1 MARRPR
7 STTAFTAGRR
17 GASGD
22 VCLQTLAEK
31 GTSDIHMI
39 DSTTAKAHRSAAGG
53 KGGPILQA
61 IGRSRGGRTT
71 KIHAVV
77 DGCGRPI
84 ALKITPGQRG
94 DAPVAADL
102 IAPLPPSLL
111 CAADTAYDSDALRR
125 FLIERGTRPVIP
137 QQPDQKA
144 HPALR
149 SQRLQATKHHRAQL
163 LSPQGLAAHRNP
175 DTTNSQPTSLQLATW
190 QQSSSG
196 GSD

>member
-1 MARRPR
+1 MLWPADHDLQPLSPLVGARHLAA
-7 STTAFTAGRR
+7 SVCGAGGEGHQRHPHDRQHDSQGASFGRWRKR
-17 GASGD
+17 GA
-22 VCLQTLAEK
+22 
-31 GTSDIHMI
+31 DI
-39 DSTTAKAHRSAAGG
+39 
-53 KGGPILQA
+53 QA

-137 QQPDQKA
+137 NNPTRKRIQPFDPTAYKRRNIIE
-144 HPALR
+144 R
-149 SQRLQATKHHRAQL
+149 SFCRLKDWRRIATRYDK
-163 LSPQGLAAHRNP
+163 LAANFA
-175 DTTNSQPTSLQLATW
+175 SACYLAAIVIW
-190 QQSSSG
+190 WI
-196 GSD
+196 